1 MIFILE
7 DNNERIEN
15 FKAAL
20 GTIESHVE
28 KTVPES
34 IEWLSKNKQQITM
47 FSLDNDLYVPEYQ
60 GDEGEGWILCEWIAA
75 NLVKHPVLV
84 HSTNIHAAD
93 KMRDICEQAGWQ
105 YRIIPPYNGFEWIH
119 ESWIQGVNEFIPG

>member
-7 DNNERIEN
+7 DNDERIEN

-34 IEWLSKNKQQITM
+34 IEWLSENKQQITL
-47 FSLDNDLYVPEYQ
+47 FSLDNDLYVPDYE
-60 GDEGEGWILCEWIAA
+60 GDEGEGWALCEWILA
-75 NLVKHPVLV
+75 NFMKTPVLI
-84 HSTNIHAAD
+84 HSTNIYAAD
-93 KMRDICEQAGWQ
+93 KMKALCEQAGWQ
-105 YRIIPPYNGFEWIH
+105 YSEIPPYNGFEWIH
-119 ESWIQGVNEFIPG
+119 ESWIQGVCSFIPG